1 MRRSAIGI
9 DLGTYNSAAAIAVSA
24 DQVSMI
30 QSQYGPTRQGMVFP
44 SFVKFDAAGE
54 VQFFGEKAKREM
66 TTAPQLVVWGVKRLI
81 GRSYRQVEAERQ
93 RFLYPVA
100 EGLDG
105 GVVIPIGS
113 HHYTPA
119 EISTLILADIKQA
132 AESAFNP
139 DVVGTVRKAVVT
151 HPAYFDALQRER
163 TREAAQQAGF
173 SEIELIPEPVAAAV
187 TYGIQ
192 LDASRPQY
200 VLAVDWGAGTLDIV
214 VVTLTLGDQRRP
226 MMDYVRPACGHV
238 QLGGID
244 MDDALLDR
252 VIEVYDLADL
262 RPLADKLREGSP
274 LSFADTKLLRS
285 LADLRLRIE
294 EAKIELS
301 EKRASRVPV
310 AYRGRPLTIKVA
322 RTKRDRLDRGRDWII
337 LEEVLQP
344 YLKQF
349 RHHIEF
355 ALQESGVSVGG
366 IDHVLLIGG
375 PMHMPCVRQVIAEL
389 FKRNRQVCQELQEIE
404 QAGFP
409 VSPTECVA
417 HGAAMDA
424 RGSGPIPPDD
434 ELGYDYGLLIR
445 NPWGGAQ
452 GRVVLGR
459 GQRVPCEGSLGPLTG
474 HGRPGDWIPVSLYK
488 RAVGPDG
495 GYVWMGDYR
504 FSPAFDSKGLAVFEG
519 TLRADKDGVISAFWT
534 DSRVKGAPL
543 ALGGLSEHRGQPM
556 DGPPADI
563 DEVNVGEL
571 VEKMKKRGMT
581 DDEIGQEFQKLRPE
595 EQVSKIPAPKVK
607 ATKHGAQQILRL
619 AEGHPRLTSDHRARA
634 EIQEL
639 LANLKTALSHL
650 PPGEA
655 RYQEWARV
663 AHGAEALLPPLV
675 RLGVITENQVRLIRG
690 ELGSLRDDRR

>member
-1 MRRSAIGI
+1 
-9 DLGTYNSAAAIAVSA
+9 
-24 DQVSMI
+24 
-30 QSQYGPTRQGMVFP
+30 MVFP

-93 RFLYPVA
+93 RFLYSVA
-100 EGLDG
+100 ESLDG
-105 GVVIPIGS
+105 GVIIPIGS
-113 HHYTPA
+113 RHYTPA
-119 EISTLILADIKQA
+119 EVSALILADIKRA

-139 DVVGTVRKAVVT
+139 GVVGTVRKAVVT
-151 HPAYFDALQRER
+151 HPAYFDALQIQH

-173 SEIELIPEPVAAAV
+173 SEIELIPEPVAAALA
-187 TYGIQ
+187 YGIQ
-192 LDASRPQY
+192 LDPSRPQY
-200 VLAVDWGAGTLDIV
+200 ILAVDWGAGTLDIV
-214 VVTLTLGDQRRP
+214 VVTLTLSDQRRP
-226 MMDYVRPACGHV
+226 RMDYVRPACGHV

-252 VIEVYDLADL
+252 VIEVYDLTDL
-262 RPLADKLREGSP
+262 RPLANKLREGSP

-285 LADLRLRIE
+285 LGDLRLRIE

-301 EKRASRVPV
+301 EKRATRVPV
-310 AYRGRPLTIKVA
+310 AYRGQPLTIKAA

-355 ALQESGVSVGG
+355 ALQESGVSAGG

-389 FKRNRQVCQELQEIE
+389 FKRNRQVRQELQEIE

-417 HGAAMDA
+417 QGAAMDA
-424 RGSGPIPPDD
+424 RGSGPIPPDG
-434 ELGYDYGLLIR
+434 ELEYDYGLLMR
-445 NPWGGAQ
+445 DPWGEAVGQ
-452 GRVVLGR
+452 IVLRR

-488 RAVGPDG
+488 REVGPDS

-504 FSPAFDSKGLAVFEG
+504 FSPGFDSKGLAAFEG

-543 ALGGLSEHRGQPM
+543 ALGGLSEHRGELM
-556 DGPPADI
+556 DAPPAAII
-563 DEVNVGEL
+563 DVEEL
-571 VEKMKKRGMT
+571 VKRMKERGMT
-581 DDEIGQEFQKLRPE
+581 DEEIGQELQKLIPDE
-595 EQVSKIPAPKVK
+595 PVSSIPATKVE
-607 ATKHGAQQILRL
+607 AVRRGAQTVLRL
-619 AEGHPRLTSDHRARA
+619 AESALPGHPRLASDHRARD
-634 EIQEL
+634 EVKEL
-639 LANLKTALSHL
+639 VANLKTALRHL
-650 PPGEA
+650 PRGEA

-675 RLGVITENQVRLIRG
+675 RLGVITEDEVRLIRG
-690 ELGSLRDDRR
+690 ELGIAAKR